1 MEHDDAPPSHE
12 PALPAAMPRLDLRAT
27 GDRPRVLADVVV
39 STTALQDGIR
49 THTCP
54 QCGLNPTTTLAKRTF
69 QYVPPWVYIGLV
81 MNLLVLLVLY
91 FVGRRVVKG
100 EVALCADCDAA
111 DRRARTLQSVSVGGL
126 IGFPA
131 LFGVGLGAALGV
143 EAGLLGAAVGIVS
156 GVVGMIAAHRLTR
169 FDALRCVMVD
179 KTTNTTTLKASDTF
193 ARVLASEAPDA
204 LR

>member
-1 MEHDDAPPSHE
+1 MEHDDASRSRE
-12 PALPAAMPRLDLRAT
+12 PALPAALPRLDLRAT
-27 GDRPRVLADVVV
+27 GDRPRVLADVML

-81 MNLLVLLVLY
+81 MNLIVLLILY
-91 FVGRRVVKG
+91 FAGRRVVKG

-126 IGFPA
+126 VAFPA
-131 LFGVGLGAALGV
+131 LFGVGLGTLLGV
-143 EAGLLGAAVGIVS
+143 DAGLLGAAVGVVS
-156 GVVGMIAAHRLTR
+156 GIVGMIAAHRLTR

-179 KTTNTTTLKASDTF
+179 KKSNTTTLKVSDSF
-193 ARVLASEAPDA
+193 ARVLASEAPGT